1 MKKMIKGLLIA
12 GGILVLVGGITAVVS
27 VGLAFR
33 KGETDDLTWKN
44 FKGISVE
51 EHYGTP
57 EVKAL
62 CIDLEVGELNIVTG
76 SEYAIL
82 AEGVPDSFQSKITN
96 GIWEISLLQEEKD
109 WWSVDFGSTPE
120 IVVTVP
126 ENCFVEQLELDV
138 GGGSLQVA
146 SLSTGELDIDCGTG
160 KVEYCGQVS
169 GNIEIDC
176 GVGHVTAELLNAEA
190 DFGGNVSCGV
200 GKVTIGKN
208 EYSGM
213 GNDASFGSGRSH
225 HMNVDCGVGNVEIT
239 FAGAAYGLHHGEN
252 QTEVHEADHGE
263 DQTAVHEEDNHGA
276 DQTTVTHDEH
286 ETVEHEEDLH
296 TEETHDHE
304 GGEIH
309 GF

>member
-27 VGLAFR
+27 VSLAFQ
-33 KGETDDLTWKN
+33 KGETKDLSWKHL
-44 FKGISVE
+44 KGISVE

-62 CIDLEVGELNIVTG
+62 CIDLEVGELSIVTG
-76 SEYAIL
+76 SEYAIS
-82 AEGVPDSFQSKITN
+82 AEGVPESFQSKITN
-96 GIWEISLLQEEKD
+96 GVWEISLLQEEKG

-138 GGGSLQVA
+138 GVGALQVA
-146 SLSTGELDIDCGTG
+146 SLSAGELDIDCGTG

-176 GVGHVTAELLNAEA
+176 GVGHVAAELLNAEA

-213 GNDASFGSGRSH
+213 GNDASFGSSRSH
-225 HMNVDCGVGNVEIT
+225 HMNVECDVGNVEIS
-239 FAGAAYGLHHGEN
+239 FAGAGSDLHHGEN
-252 QTEVHEADHGE
+252 P
-263 DQTAVHEEDNHGA
+263 TAVHEENHGA
-276 DQTTVTHDEH
+276 DLSAAHGEDHGADPTAATHDDH
-286 ETVEHEEDLH
+286 ETAAHEEALH
-296 TEETHDHE
+296 AEEIHDRE